1 MKSKIIHIITAI
13 IILLIAVIGFLI
25 IYREFND
32 VPDFKGVFVYIKG
45 VMCI

>member
-13 IILLIAVIGFLI
+13 IILIILVIGFLI
-25 IYREFND
+25 IYSDFND

-45 VMCI
+45 VMYI